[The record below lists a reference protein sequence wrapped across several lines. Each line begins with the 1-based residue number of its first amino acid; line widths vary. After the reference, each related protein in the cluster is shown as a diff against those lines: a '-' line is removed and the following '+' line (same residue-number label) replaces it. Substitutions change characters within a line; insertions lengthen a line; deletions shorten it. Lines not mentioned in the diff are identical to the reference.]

1 MAPFTPNDLPPE
13 IVYKI
18 ISLSLGHTDERNPRA
33 HRWKLRFLRTCC
45 VVCRGWLD
53 VSQAFLFQNVY
64 LQRTKSFLLFCRA
77 LSSSRNVGKYVRKLV
92 IALPTWEDTGA
103 NGMAER
109 VAQCLP
115 LLEGLEELEIKPPF
129 DRFFSEE
136 ALHRLQGLAK
146 LKKIS
151 IRRVSGYQIANVKDY
166 FARSSLPQSEADQ
179 NTPSDLFHKMVLPAS
194 VEHLDLVQPSIEFM
208 HALPTIL
215 SDVLAPLPAPDN
227 QLPVA
232 SGKGLR
238 SFSLQVTDCFNKLP
252 NPNIYKTL
260 PEIMSAKMTRFKLC
274 LDTRLDEQEVIEL
287 LDLMPFLEEL
297 KMGRVGL
304 SQTLFR
310 QLSPLKQLRSM
321 TLMAHRPA
329 VDADINVEWLGFCDA
344 VTVFIEKSPLLD
356 AFEFDTALSIH
367 TAFIS
372 LLLELLYVTTLD
384 PSRSHSRLKHLA
396 IKHTDPP
403 PISSIERICE
413 RAPYLE
419 SLSIKVP
426 VRTLERLRNALVKLS
441 HIKRL
446 ELNNF
451 LMVRKDTNPPGAPI
465 DLDPFFRFTEQ
476 QNLKRDIQEVFTL

>member
-1 MAPFTPNDLPPE
+1 MAPFTPNDLPAE

-18 ISLSLGHTDERNPRA
+18 ISLSLG
-33 HRWKLRFLRTCC
+33 
-45 VVCRGWLD
+45 
-53 VSQAFLFQNVY
+53 
-64 LQRTKSFLLFCRA
+64 
-77 LSSSRNVGKYVRKLV
+77 SRNVGKYVRKLL
-92 IALPTWEDTGA
+92 IALPTWEGTGA
-103 NGMAER
+103 DGIAER

-166 FARSSLPQSEADQ
+166 FARSSLPHSEADQ
-179 NTPSDLFHKMVLPAS
+179 NTPPDLFHKMVLPAS

-215 SDVLAPLPAPDN
+215 KDVLAPLPAPDN

-232 SGKGLR
+232 SCRGLR
-238 SFSLQVTDCFNKLP
+238 SFSLQVTDWYNKLP

-260 PEIMSAKMTRFKLC
+260 PAIMSAKMTRFKLC
-274 LDTRLDEQEVIEL
+274 LDTRLDEQQMIDL
-287 LDLMPFLEEL
+287 LGMTPFLEEL

-310 QLSPLKQLRSM
+310 QLSPLKELRSM
-321 TLMAHRPA
+321 SLMAHRPA
-329 VDADINVEWLGFCDA
+329 MDADINVEWLGFCDA
-344 VTVFIEKSPLLD
+344 VTGFIEKSPLLD

-372 LLLELLYVTTLD
+372 LLLELLYVTTFD
-384 PSRSHSRLKHLA
+384 PSRSHSRLKHLT

-413 RAPYLE
+413 RAPCLE

-426 VRTLERLRNALVKLS
+426 VRTLERLRTALEKLS
-441 HIKRL
+441 HLKRL

-451 LMVRKDTNPPGAPI
+451 LMFRKDTNPPGAPL